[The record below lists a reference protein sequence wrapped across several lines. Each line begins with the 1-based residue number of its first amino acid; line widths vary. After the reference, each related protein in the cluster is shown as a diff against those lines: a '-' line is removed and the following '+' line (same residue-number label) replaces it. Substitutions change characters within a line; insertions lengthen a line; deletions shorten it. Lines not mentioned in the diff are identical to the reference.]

1 MSENVNNPFSNDV
14 TNPFEA
20 EELLNSAAFESFLEE
35 VAQCVHKLDE
45 YNTNLEQIKDLQSKI
60 FKMPQQDRRKSMA
73 NEIDELNQNNKNL
86 RNEIRLVIKSGR
98 QKRFNNGDEEKIR
111 IDKLKSLTE
120 KLQEYIQES
129 IKTDT
134 EYSNKSKKM
143 LKGSLQIAGI
153 KKSEEEIE
161 AMIESDSLEN
171 IVTGMLSQASE
182 ATRKDLENA
191 NERQKELK
199 KCEDAIKEMLDLFKE
214 LQQYVEDQGF
224 VLDEIEQ
231 KTERTET
238 TIKVAVSAIKD
249 ARDIKDMVR
258 RNKKILW
265 MILAAVLLT
274 FLIIVIASITSQQPV
289 EDSIV
294 LVIDNKPVTVVQT
307 CDPMKDYDCVG

>member
-1 MSENVNNPFSNDV
+1 MKYDWSSR
-14 TNPFEA
+14 A
-20 EELLNSAAFESFLEE
+20 GG
-35 VAQCVHKLDE
+35 K
-45 YNTNLEQIKDLQSKI
+45 
-60 FKMPQQDRRKSMA
+60 
-73 NEIDELNQNNKNL
+73 
-86 RNEIRLVIKSGR
+86 
-98 QKRFNNGDEEKIR
+98 KRFNNGGEEKIR

-134 EYSNKSKKM
+134 EYSNKSKTM
-143 LKGSLQIAGI
+143 LKGSLKVAGI

-224 VLDEIEQ
+224 VLNEIEQ
-231 KTERTET
+231 KTEITET
-238 TIKVAVSAIKD
+238 TIKVAVSHLKD

-258 RNKKILW
+258 RNKKMLW
-265 MILAAVLLT
+265 MIFAAVLIT
-274 FLIIVIASITSQQPV
+274 FLIIVIASITSQPS
-289 EDSIV
+289 ENSTII
-294 LVIDNKPVTVVQT
+294 VIDNKPVKVET
-307 CDPMKDYDCVG
+307 CNPMKDYDCESLWYFQKLRYMNQNVDHINFHQHRIGQTDLVQRQDNLSCNSYYILLSFKCAMYYSNIN

>member
-1 MSENVNNPFSNDV
+1 M
-14 TNPFEA
+14 
-20 EELLNSAAFESFLEE
+20 
-35 VAQCVHKLDE
+35 
-45 YNTNLEQIKDLQSKI
+45 
-60 FKMPQQDRRKSMA
+60 
-73 NEIDELNQNNKNL
+73 
-86 RNEIRLVIKSGR
+86 
-98 QKRFNNGDEEKIR
+98 
-111 IDKLKSLTE
+111 TE

-134 EYSNKSKKM
+134 EYSNKSKTM
-143 LKGSLQIAGI
+143 LKGSLKVAGI

-224 VLDEIEQ
+224 VLNEIEQ
-231 KTERTET
+231 KTENTET
-238 TIKVAVSAIKD
+238 TIKVAVSHLKD

-258 RNKKILW
+258 RNKKMLW
-265 MILAAVLLT
+265 MIFAAVLIT
-274 FLIIVIASITSQQPV
+274 FLIIVIASITSQPS
-289 EDSIV
+289 ENSTII
-294 LVIDNKPVTVVQT
+294 VIDNKPVKVET
-307 CDPMKDYDCVG
+307 CNPMKDYDCVG

>member
-1 MSENVNNPFSNDV
+1 
-14 TNPFEA
+14 
-20 EELLNSAAFESFLEE
+20 
-35 VAQCVHKLDE
+35 
-45 YNTNLEQIKDLQSKI
+45 
-60 FKMPQQDRRKSMA
+60 
-73 NEIDELNQNNKNL
+73 
-86 RNEIRLVIKSGR
+86 
-98 QKRFNNGDEEKIR
+98 
-111 IDKLKSLTE
+111 
-120 KLQEYIQES
+120 
-129 IKTDT
+129 
-134 EYSNKSKKM
+134 M

-265 MILAAVLLT
+265 MIFAAVFLT

>member
-1 MSENVNNPFSNDV
+1 
-14 TNPFEA
+14 
-20 EELLNSAAFESFLEE
+20 
-35 VAQCVHKLDE
+35 
-45 YNTNLEQIKDLQSKI
+45 
-60 FKMPQQDRRKSMA
+60 
-73 NEIDELNQNNKNL
+73 
-86 RNEIRLVIKSGR
+86 
-98 QKRFNNGDEEKIR
+98 
-111 IDKLKSLTE
+111 
-120 KLQEYIQES
+120 
-129 IKTDT
+129 
-134 EYSNKSKKM
+134 
-143 LKGSLQIAGI
+143 
-153 KKSEEEIE
+153 
-161 AMIESDSLEN
+161 
-171 IVTGMLSQASE
+171 
-182 ATRKDLENA
+182 
-191 NERQKELK
+191 
-199 KCEDAIKEMLDLFKE
+199 LFKE

>member
-1 MSENVNNPFSNDV
+1 
-14 TNPFEA
+14 
-20 EELLNSAAFESFLEE
+20 
-35 VAQCVHKLDE
+35 
-45 YNTNLEQIKDLQSKI
+45 
-60 FKMPQQDRRKSMA
+60 
-73 NEIDELNQNNKNL
+73 
-86 RNEIRLVIKSGR
+86 
-98 QKRFNNGDEEKIR
+98 
-111 IDKLKSLTE
+111 
-120 KLQEYIQES
+120 
-129 IKTDT
+129 
-134 EYSNKSKKM
+134 M

-231 KTERTET
+231 KTERAET

-265 MILAAVLLT
+265 MIFAAVLLT

-307 CDPMKDYDCVG
+307 CDPMKDYDCVGWVFLCVLLLFYFTIYLLAQIKMYCYYRLITNFYLSIGQTDLVQRQIVIITQTAFLCAFYQMYVTYVAT

>member
-1 MSENVNNPFSNDV
+1 
-14 TNPFEA
+14 
-20 EELLNSAAFESFLEE
+20 
-35 VAQCVHKLDE
+35 
-45 YNTNLEQIKDLQSKI
+45 
-60 FKMPQQDRRKSMA
+60 
-73 NEIDELNQNNKNL
+73 
-86 RNEIRLVIKSGR
+86 
-98 QKRFNNGDEEKIR
+98 
-111 IDKLKSLTE
+111 
-120 KLQEYIQES
+120 
-129 IKTDT
+129 
-134 EYSNKSKKM
+134 M

>member
-1 MSENVNNPFSNDV
+1 
-14 TNPFEA
+14 
-20 EELLNSAAFESFLEE
+20 
-35 VAQCVHKLDE
+35 
-45 YNTNLEQIKDLQSKI
+45 
-60 FKMPQQDRRKSMA
+60 
-73 NEIDELNQNNKNL
+73 
-86 RNEIRLVIKSGR
+86 
-98 QKRFNNGDEEKIR
+98 
-111 IDKLKSLTE
+111 
-120 KLQEYIQES
+120 
-129 IKTDT
+129 
-134 EYSNKSKKM
+134 
-143 LKGSLQIAGI
+143 
-153 KKSEEEIE
+153 
-161 AMIESDSLEN
+161 
-171 IVTGMLSQASE
+171 
-182 ATRKDLENA
+182 
-191 NERQKELK
+191 
-199 KCEDAIKEMLDLFKE
+199 MLDLFKE

-307 CDPMKDYDCVG
+307 CDPMKDYDCVGWVIFVQLFCLLSVIILLLWKACINQNVFLLSPHKFLPVYYWLNWFGTKTICLLSSSYKMLSFKCAFYEMYYSNMKQSFLYKCRYKFEFVLYVHLIFLYIYHISLSIHL